1 MIILFE
7 NEIVLRLRLINYRPE
22 EGLVIIM
29 EESESDEES
38 KNGDSM
44 VFWSGKRAGLDSGK
58 QVRCSFVDN
67 AEYIS
72 MI

>member
-22 EGLVIIM
+22 DGLVIIM
-29 EESESDEES
+29 EESESEEES

-44 VFWSGKRAGLDSGK
+44 VFWSGKRAELDSGK
-58 QVRCSFVDN
+58 QVSCSFVDDAVN
-67 AEYIS
+67 IS

>member
-1 MIILFE
+1 M
-7 NEIVLRLRLINYRPE
+7 INYRPE
-22 EGLVIIM
+22 DGLVIIM
-29 EESESDEES
+29 EESESEEES

-58 QVRCSFVDN
+58 QVSCSFVDDAVN
-67 AEYIS
+67 IS

>member
-7 NEIVLRLRLINYRPE
+7 YEIVLRLRLINYRPE
-22 EGLVIIM
+22 DGLVIIM
-29 EESESDEES
+29 EESESEEES

-58 QVRCSFVDN
+58 QVSCSFVDDAVN
-67 AEYIS
+67 IS